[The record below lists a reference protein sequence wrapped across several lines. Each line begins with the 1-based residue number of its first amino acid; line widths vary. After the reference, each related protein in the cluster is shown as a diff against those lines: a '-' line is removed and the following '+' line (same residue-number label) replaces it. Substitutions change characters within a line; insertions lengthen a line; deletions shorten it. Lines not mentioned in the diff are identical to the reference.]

1 MNRHLNGGLTLVE
14 VMIVIAVIAV
24 LTGVGYPLYTDYI
37 IKSRRADARIALE
50 QIAHAQERYNT
61 VSNTYTD
68 DLNLLNLS
76 GPLDDNIASD
86 GDDSTTV
93 SEAGYYTIAVDSG
106 TVSAT
111 VFDLSAAPVSGKS
124 QANDTDCTGLT
135 LDEQGIKGGS
145 GADSSKCW

>member
-1 MNRHLNGGLTLVE
+1 MNRHLNSGLTLVE

-61 VSNTYTD
+61 VSNTYTT
-68 DLNLLNLS
+68 DLTLLSLS
-76 GPLDDNIASD
+76 GEINDRIS
-86 GDDSTTV
+86 DDSNNATTV
-93 SEAGYYTIAVDSG
+93 SEAGYYGI
-106 TVSAT
+106 TVTAAT
-111 VFDLSAAPVSGKS
+111 QTTFDLSAAPVSGKS

-135 LDEQGIKGGS
+135 LDELGIKGGS

>member
-61 VSNTYTD
+61 
-68 DLNLLNLS
+68 
-76 GPLDDNIASD
+76 
-86 GDDSTTV
+86 
-93 SEAGYYTIAVDSG
+93 
-106 TVSAT
+106 
-111 VFDLSAAPVSGKS
+111 
-124 QANDTDCTGLT
+124 
-135 LDEQGIKGGS
+135 
-145 GADSSKCW
+145 